1 LLHLVGDQAGEE
13 IARAARWVADDD
25 LHRLAGEVLRAG
37 IQREQQQQ
45 QGRQSHRITWVW
57 MVSERS
63 LPLASVTRV
72 CQTWVRLPLC
82 SGVASARTVPARA
95 AAKKLVLDSS
105 VAVLWPCARL
115 TTVPA
120 APTVSANAIS
130 VPPCSAPVVV
140 SSSGRIS
147 SSATT
152 RSFSI
157 STKRMPRCLTS
168 PLFQSS
174 SAMTR
179 LHLAREALDAH
190 VLLERR
196 ALACEFLLQRLVSFI
211 GVERRLRLDAVE
223 HEEGVRPG
231 LDALA
236 PQKALLAGDLLH
248 VSAVEPAHELRLG
261 LRFHRAAY
269 DATVFCVLHRISSSG

>member
-57 MVSERS
+57 VVSERS

-130 VPPCSAPVVV
+130 VPPCSEPVVV

-152 RSFSI
+152 RSFSV

-168 PLFQSS
+168 PLSHSS
-174 SAMTR
+174 SAMIR
-179 LHLAREALDAH
+179 LHLARETLDAH

-196 ALACEFLLQRLVSFI
+196 ALAREFFLQRLVSFI
-211 GVERRLRLDAVE
+211 GLERGLRLDAVE
-223 HEEGVRPG
+223 HQEGMRPG
-231 LDALA
+231 PDALA
-236 PQKALLAGDLLH
+236 PEEALLARDFLH
-248 VSAVEPAHELRLG
+248 VTAVEPADNLRLG
-261 LRFHRAAY
+261 LRLDREAHGEK
-269 DATVFCVLHRISSSG
+269 VLGVLHRASSSG